1 MVFKNSVCLVSGQ
14 VQKYP
19 KATLNSFLSY
29 EWFQNLHSLLVYIVK
44 DGIFAIISNIW
55 KRVKS
60 LCII

>member
-44 DGIFAIISNIW
+44 DGIFAIISNI
-55 KRVKS
+55 
-60 LCII
+60 